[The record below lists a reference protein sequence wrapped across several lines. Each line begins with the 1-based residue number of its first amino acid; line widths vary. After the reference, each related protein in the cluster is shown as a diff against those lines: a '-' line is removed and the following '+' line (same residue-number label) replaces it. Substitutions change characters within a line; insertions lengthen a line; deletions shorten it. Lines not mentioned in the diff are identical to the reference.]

1 MDQTQLRIWRMIG
14 LAIMAMLIFSGCS
27 YYFIKWTFGSYFGSY
42 KEEAATATS
51 EATIHAS
58 KSIGN
63 MIQSGSDYLDGIA
76 DSISE
81 IDDMNWEEAPKYLH
95 HFDTKYNFIR
105 ISIISPDGKAYA
117 SDGEMF
123 EVSDEVEFQ
132 KALQGISSISDP
144 FLDKISNKEIITINS
159 PLKFRGKVK
168 GAISASRY
176 TQDLYEALGAT
187 FFNGHG
193 YSQII
198 DHKGQVIVKSKYHEA
213 DKSIDNI
220 FESIS
225 LDSRNKKQLKIFR
238 ENISTNKS
246 EIGIFWI
253 NGESTMV
260 GYSGIQGIE
269 DWYILSVMP
278 QDVIIVRATEMSH
291 AAFLFCIIMFVL
303 LLIIF
308 ANILWNKRKT
318 RKNMDRIT
326 FEDELTHLSR
336 ANLFVIDAQHLL
348 KEYPNTRFAVMQ
360 FDIEQFNYINEIV
373 GFPEGNSILIQV
385 ANCLTENALAEDVI
399 GRLGGDRFI
408 LFTSYESKSE
418 LLIRMQVLTEEMSD
432 CTFGNEEGFRIV
444 INCGIYCVEDNQSDI
459 LACIDRAGIACKSIK
474 GGYKS
479 ACMFFDEQ
487 LLLQMHEEQD
497 IVRKMGPAMTNGEFI
512 VYLQPKIDLRVNRFH
527 GAEALVRW
535 NDPQKGLISPVVFI
549 PIFERNRFIV
559 KLDLMVL
566 ESVCIM
572 LSKWIQEGIQP
583 LPISVNISL
592 VTLYHNEFLINL
604 TNIINRYEVPARL
617 IELELTE
624 SIVFQNLEFV
634 RDILLD
640 LKSKG
645 FSIAIDDFGTG
656 YSSLNVL
663 QFFPA
668 DVIKLDRAFL
678 MSKSNDETGK
688 IVIASMVK
696 LAKDLNMKVVAEG
709 VETEEQIDFLK
720 QVDCEI
726 AQGYYFAKPMPVEE
740 YEILIKST

>member
-1 MDQTQLRIWRMIG
+1 
-14 LAIMAMLIFSGCS
+14 
-27 YYFIKWTFGSYFGSY
+27 
-42 KEEAATATS
+42 
-51 EATIHAS
+51 
-58 KSIGN
+58 
-63 MIQSGSDYLDGIA
+63 
-76 DSISE
+76 
-81 IDDMNWEEAPKYLH
+81 
-95 HFDTKYNFIR
+95 
-105 ISIISPDGKAYA
+105 
-117 SDGEMF
+117 
-123 EVSDEVEFQ
+123 
-132 KALQGISSISDP
+132 
-144 FLDKISNKEIITINS
+144 
-159 PLKFRGKVK
+159 
-168 GAISASRY
+168 
-176 TQDLYEALGAT
+176 
-187 FFNGHG
+187 
-193 YSQII
+193 
-198 DHKGQVIVKSKYHEA
+198 
-213 DKSIDNI
+213 
-220 FESIS
+220 
-225 LDSRNKKQLKIFR
+225 
-238 ENISTNKS
+238 
-246 EIGIFWI
+246 
-253 NGESTMV
+253 
-260 GYSGIQGIE
+260 
-269 DWYILSVMP
+269 
-278 QDVIIVRATEMSH
+278 
-291 AAFLFCIIMFVL
+291 
-303 LLIIF
+303 
-308 ANILWNKRKT
+308 
-318 RKNMDRIT
+318 
-326 FEDELTHLSR
+326 
-336 ANLFVIDAQHLL
+336 
-348 KEYPNTRFAVMQ
+348 
-360 FDIEQFNYINEIV
+360 
-373 GFPEGNSILIQV
+373 
-385 ANCLTENALAEDVI
+385 
-399 GRLGGDRFI
+399 
-408 LFTSYESKSE
+408 
-418 LLIRMQVLTEEMSD
+418 MQVLTEEMSD